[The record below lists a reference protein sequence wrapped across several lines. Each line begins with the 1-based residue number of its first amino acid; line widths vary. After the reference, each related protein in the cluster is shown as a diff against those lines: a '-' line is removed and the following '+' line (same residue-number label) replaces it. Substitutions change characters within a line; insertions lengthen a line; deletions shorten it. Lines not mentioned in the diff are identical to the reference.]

1 MNRERGQAS
10 VEIVACCVVLALA
23 AIAIVQLLAVT
34 RTRIEAER
42 IADQAAV
49 LAAEGRP
56 IPSALKARAA
66 IEQHGDRLV
75 VRVPLPLTFPG
86 GPRAETVTTTI
97 RP

>member
-1 MNRERGQAS
+1 VSHDRGQAS

-23 AIAIVQLLAVT
+23 AIAILQLLAVT
-34 RTRIEAER
+34 RTRIEAEL

-56 IPSALKARAA
+56 IPSALKARAS
-66 IEQHGDRLV
+66 IEQRGDRLV

>member
-1 MNRERGQAS
+1 VSHDRGQAS
-10 VEIVACCVVLALA
+10 VEIVAWCVILALA
-23 AIAIVQLLAVT
+23 AIAIVQLLAVA

-56 IPSALKARAA
+56 IPASLKARAS

-75 VRVPLPLTFPG
+75 VRVPLPLTVPG
-86 GPRAETVTTTI
+86 GARAETVTTTI